1 MGGSVFD
8 EKALLPNYF
17 CVCYESKAF
26 LAAHARLT
34 SETTRFSKKRWRLH
48 SMAVGDAGRKS
59 HKKADSEYIE
69 SPEEM
74 SGDEN
79 YSDPEDFTDDITDD
93 GW

>member
-1 MGGSVFD
+1 
-8 EKALLPNYF
+8 
-17 CVCYESKAF
+17 
-26 LAAHARLT
+26 
-34 SETTRFSKKRWRLH
+34 
-48 SMAVGDAGRKS
+48 MAVGDAGRKS